1 MYNFS
6 RSNILSFTHTTKNY
20 NNVLRTTLLCL
31 QQFNEFGA
39 SYIRQSPLDQ
49 FPEARLNYFQ
59 SNFKHQK
66 ESTIYTLP
74 LQNMFDDLLYF
85 WL

>member
-39 SYIRQSPLDQ
+39 SYSTSVAARPIPGGEAQL
-49 FPEARLNYFQ
+49 FPI
-59 SNFKHQK
+59 K
-66 ESTIYTLP
+66 
-74 LQNMFDDLLYF
+74 LQTSERIDNLYSATTKYVR
-85 WL
+85 